1 LRAQHFIRTQEL
13 HKAEEQ
19 DCGKTSESKVE
30 ANTPSHDTPLEGNHG
45 VLQDE
50 SFGNEEWH
58 VAVAKNLEEEKKLI
72 EVGFEFVRY
81 SERDGVAIYRKRK

>member
-1 LRAQHFIRTQEL
+1 VSQIVVVFFFNDIIGHSLTILRAQRFIRTQEL

-50 SFGNEEWH
+50 GHKVCSIPAWTQEN
-58 VAVAKNLEEEKKLI
+58 
-72 EVGFEFVRY
+72 
-81 SERDGVAIYRKRK
+81 